1 MRRHQSIAVLAL
13 LVLAL
18 VVGACIPSSPSRTSD
33 ATASP
38 SVGTAASAAP
48 PSSSEEPTASTSVEQ
63 PSASAAATP
72 EPTPAPTESAAPSD
86 AGAGASPSTGTG
98 TAAACS
104 GTDNNRTFF
113 EDAAVAVS
121 WTVYCAVLPAGWFV
135 DAGQYRGSGGGKVEI
150 SYKGPGGAR
159 FELHEGAFCAAADG
173 CVPAGTDAGDAS
185 FDGSTGTFVTVDG
198 GGWAIV
204 VDRGKSISW
213 LAVGTGLSQAAFQ
226 KIAGDLAIVG
236 G

>member
-1 MRRHQSIAVLAL
+1 MRRHPSVAL
-13 LVLAL
+13 LFVLVL
-18 VVGACIPSSPSRTSD
+18 LGACIPSAPSRS
-33 ATASP
+33 AEASRAP
-38 SVGTAASAAP
+38 AVSAAGSSEDQ
-48 PSSSEEPTASTSVEQ
+48 PSASEEPPASTAVEQ
-63 PSASAAATP
+63 PTESAAATP
-72 EPTPAPTESAAPSD
+72 EPTPGPTESAAPSD
-86 AGAGASPSTGTG
+86 AGASASPSAGTG

-135 DAGQYRGSGGGKVEI
+135 DSGQYRGSGGGKVEI

-159 FELHEGAFCAAADG
+159 FELHEGAFCSAADG

-185 FDGSTGTFVTVDG
+185 FGGTTGTLVTLDG
-198 GGWAIV
+198 GGWAVV

-213 LAVGTGLSQAAFQ
+213 LAVGTGLSQSAFQ

>member
-1 MRRHQSIAVLAL
+1 MRRHPSIAFVAL
-13 LVLAL
+13 LVPAFL
-18 VVGACIPSSPSRTSD
+18 VGACIPSSPSRTAEASP
-33 ATASP
+33 ASSVQTAASGSPASP
-38 SVGTAASAAP
+38 SEV
-48 PSSSEEPTASTSVEQ
+48 PTASTTEEQ
-63 PSASAAATP
+63 PSASATT
-72 EPTPAPTESAAPSD
+72 EPTPAVTESAAPSD
-86 AGAGASPSTGTG
+86 AGPSASPSAGPG
-98 TAAACS
+98 SAAACS

-113 EDAAVAVS
+113 EDAAAAVT

-135 DAGQYRGSGGGKVEI
+135 DSGQYRGSGGGKVEI

-173 CVPAGTDAGDAS
+173 CVPAGTDTGDAS
-185 FDGSTGTFVTVDG
+185 FDGSTGTLVTLDG
-198 GGWAIV
+198 GGWAVV

-226 KIAGDLAIVG
+226 QLAGDLAVVG

>member
-1 MRRHQSIAVLAL
+1 MRRHPSIAFVAL
-13 LVLAL
+13 LVPAFL
-18 VVGACIPSSPSRTSD
+18 VGACIPSSPSRTAEASP
-33 ATASP
+33 ASSVQTAASGSPASP
-38 SVGTAASAAP
+38 SEV
-48 PSSSEEPTASTSVEQ
+48 PTASTTEEQ
-63 PSASAAATP
+63 PSASETA
-72 EPTPAPTESAAPSD
+72 EPTPAVTESAAPTD
-86 AGAGASPSTGTG
+86 AGASASPSAGTG
-98 TAAACS
+98 SAAACS

-113 EDAAVAVS
+113 EDAAAAVS

-135 DAGQYRGSGGGKVEI
+135 DSGQYRGSGGGKVEI

-185 FDGSTGTFVTVDG
+185 FDGGTGTLVTLDG
-198 GGWAIV
+198 GGWAVV
-204 VDRGKSISW
+204 VDRGKSVSW

-226 KIAGDLAIVG
+226 NLAGDLAIVG